1 MGRLTDAVR
10 RMMESLQISSASPGN
25 INEVLQIDPS
35 VDLDEEIRDIL
46 EGKSETGSKISLGG
60 KNEVNEGRKEK
71 EFENTVGKINLFEA
85 GNVGKLQKLSSQ
97 QFGNL
102 QGFARDPVN
111 FVFGTITKK
120 LGKFA
125 RFGVFAFFAILIE
138 QMIKFAL
145 NELMQPGRPWD
156 RRFKRLIQDE
166 ILLFTDRKEK
176 EELRRGFREV
186 RVTTRQGLRG
196 GAGKVNGNLFS
207 PFSIPSNFI
216 RPDVVSTET
225 NDQAAGLRKSGPT
238 KRVF

>member
-1 MGRLTDAVR
+1 MTLADTINAMIERALRGAKIT
-10 RMMESLQISSASPGN
+10 SASPGFTN
-25 INEVLQIDPS
+25 IVQEVSNFDNP
-35 VDLDEEIRDIL
+35 DLEQEIREQLEISD
-46 EGKSETGSKISLGG
+46 EGKI
-60 KNEVNEGRKEK
+60 KE
-71 EFENTVGKINLFEA
+71 EQQENLNTKVVSFDK

-97 QFGNL
+97 QYGNV
-102 QGFARDPVN
+102 QAFAKDPIN

-138 QMIKFAL
+138 QMIKFAM
-145 NELMQPGRPWD
+145 NEAMQPGRPWD
-156 RRFKRLIQDE
+156 RRFKRIIQDE
-166 ILLFTDRKEK
+166 ILIFTDRKEK

-216 RPDVVSTET
+216 RPDVVATET
-225 NDQAAGLRKSGPT
+225 NDQAAGLPKSGPT

>member
-1 MGRLTDAVR
+1 MTLADTINAMIERALRGAK
-10 RMMESLQISSASPGN
+10 ISSASPNFTN
-25 INEVLQIDPS
+25 IVQDISNFDNP
-35 VDLDEEIRDIL
+35 DLETEIREELDL
-46 EGKSETGSKISLGG
+46 SDEGKIKEEQQENLNAKVIS
-60 KNEVNEGRKEK
+60 
-71 EFENTVGKINLFEA
+71 FDS
-85 GNVGKLQKLSSQ
+85 GNVGKMQKLSSQ
-97 QFGNL
+97 QFGNI
-102 QGFARDPVN
+102 QGFAKDPVN
-111 FVFGTITKK
+111 FIFGTITKK

-145 NELMQPGRPWD
+145 NEAMQPGRPWD
-156 RRFKRLIQDE
+156 RRFKRLVQDE
-166 ILLFTDRKEK
+166 ILIFTDRKEK

-207 PFSIPSNFI
+207 PFSIPSNFQ

-225 NDQAAGLRKSGPT
+225 NDQAAGLRKNGPT

>member
-1 MGRLTDAVR
+1 MGKLTDAVK
-10 RMMESLQISSASPGN
+10 RMIETLQISSASPGH

-35 VDLDEEIRDIL
+35 IDLDAEL
-46 EGKSETGSKISLGG
+46 ESPETDK
-60 KNEVNEGRKEK
+60 
-71 EFENTVGKINLFEA
+71 GKIKEEQQENLNAKVTAFDV
-85 GNVGKLQKLSSQ
+85 GNVGDLQKLTSK

-102 QGFARDPVN
+102 QGFARDPLT
-111 FVFGTITKK
+111 FVFGIMTKQF
-120 LGKFA
+120 GKFA
-125 RFGVFAFFAILIE
+125 RFGVFAFFALMIE
-138 QMIKFAL
+138 RIIKFTL

-156 RRFKRLIQDE
+156 RRFKRVIQDE

-186 RVTTRQGLRG
+186 RITTRQGLRG

>member
-1 MGRLTDAVR
+1 MTLADEINKMIRTVLD
-10 RMMESLQISSASPGN
+10 SSTWTSA
-25 INEVLQIDPS
+25 
-35 VDLDEEIRDIL
+35 
-46 EGKSETGSKISLGG
+46 GG
-60 KNEVNEGRKEK
+60 KNPVDNFIK
-71 EFENTVGKINLFEA
+71 EFRGIENPNLEEEIKEQLEISSTGQIKEEKQENINSAVLAFEV
-85 GNVGKLQKLSSQ
+85 GNVGKLEKLSSQ

-156 RRFKRLIQDE
+156 RRFKRVIQE
-166 ILLFTDRKEK
+166 EVLLFTDRKEK

-207 PFSIPSNFI
+207 PFSIPSNFN

-225 NDQAAGLRKSGPT
+225 NEQAAGLPKSGPT